1 MRILLPA
8 ALALAAA
15 PALAAEPWTLDRSHS
30 AITFQADHLG
40 YSVVH
45 GRFREFDAEI
55 MFDPEDIEA
64 TQVTVTVQ
72 ADSIDT
78 DWPRRDEHLISQ
90 DFLDV
95 EEHPTITFASTGVE
109 QTGENTA
116 RLIGELSM
124 LGETREV
131 VWDVVLNKIGPN
143 PINQVETAGF
153 TITGEIERALWGMT
167 YGGDAFA
174 VSVPVK
180 IDVEI
185 NPASS

>member
-1 MRILLPA
+1 MRLLLLPVA
-8 ALALAAA
+8 ALAAA
-15 PALAAEPWTLDRSHS
+15 PAFAAESWNIDRSHS

-45 GRFREFDAEI
+45 GRFREFDADV
-55 MFDPEDIEA
+55 MFDPGNIEA
-64 TQVTVTVQ
+64 TEVTVTVQ

-78 DWPRRDEHLISQ
+78 DWPRRDEHLISE
-90 DFLDV
+90 DFLNV
-95 EEHPTITFASTGVE
+95 EEHPTITFESTGVE

-116 RLIGELSM
+116 RLFGELTM

-131 VWDVVLNKIGPN
+131 VWDVALNKIGPN

-153 TITGEIERALWGMT
+153 TITGEIERALWGMDF
-167 YGGDAFA
+167 GGAAFA

-185 NPASS
+185 NPAS